1 MATWT
6 LSTKEK
12 KNCVEREFWK
22 HPDYSS
28 PIIRETGFRWGTF
41 TCESDERPDID
52 LDNSD
57 GLHVY
62 DTDYD
67 FELDSMQDGCWEDW
81 TWPDDIPE
89 EERERLEAIWDE
101 DSYDGWEGEGLIN
114 DDTEVVLYGPLEL
127 EEST

>member
-52 LDNSD
+52 LDNPD

-81 TWPDDIPE
+81 TWPNDIPE

-127 EEST
+127 EES

>member
-1 MATWT
+1 MSTWT

-22 HPDYSS
+22 HPDFDA
-28 PIIRETGFRWGTF
+28 PIIRETGYRWGSF
-41 TCESDERPDID
+41 TCENDEQPDID
-52 LDNSD
+52 LDNPD

-62 DTDYD
+62 DTGYD

-81 TWPDDIPE
+81 TWPDEIPD

-101 DSYDGWEGEGLIN
+101 DSYDGWEGEGLVN
-114 DDTEVVLYGPLEL
+114 DDTEVILYGPLEL
-127 EEST
+127 EKS

>member
-28 PIIRETGFRWGTF
+28 PIIRETGFRWGSF
-41 TCESDERPDID
+41 SCESEERPDID
-52 LDNSD
+52 LDNPD

-67 FELDSMQDGCWEDW
+67 FELDVMQDGCWEDW
-81 TWPDDIPE
+81 TWPDDIPD

-101 DSYDGWEGEGLIN
+101 DSYEGWEGQGLIN

-127 EEST
+127 EES